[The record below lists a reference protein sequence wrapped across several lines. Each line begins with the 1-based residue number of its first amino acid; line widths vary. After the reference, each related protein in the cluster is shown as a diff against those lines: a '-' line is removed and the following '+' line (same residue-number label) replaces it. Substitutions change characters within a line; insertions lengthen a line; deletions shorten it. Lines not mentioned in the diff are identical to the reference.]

1 MTDQQKAHRLALIKS
16 VAEKQKRQKSFVSKM
31 NTKSSV
37 AEGNVQATK
46 FVRKTAKIAGV
57 KNDQMNINQYTD
69 ASKYADQYYG
79 ETMRETTK
87 YDNDW
92 G

>member
-69 ASKYADQYYG
+69 ASKYAAEYYG
-79 ETMRETTK
+79 ETLYHTTRF
-87 YDNDW
+87 DNDW
-92 G
+92 N